1 MTANP
6 TTAEQLHEWL
16 AWTGVRFA
24 GVPEASIVER
34 IEAEAVA
41 AYLASPAFREA
52 LAAAKVKAGGEDSPV
67 NDRDLEFSDAIIRE
81 LTNGGD

>member
-1 MTANP
+1 MGLGGP
-6 TTAEQLHEWL
+6 
-16 AWTGVRFA
+16 GVVRNKAFNEYTF
-24 GVPEASIVER
+24 G
-34 IEAEAVA
+34 VA
-41 AYLASPAFREA
+41 ARAYADLLASPAFREA